1 MNYSTRT
8 LEEKKVALEKK
19 LGRSLA
25 TRVVFSTEDSQFLVQ
40 VLREITFSIEVT
52 TVTSLSVFKFYLMAE
67 IPHGI
72 PVRYDCKE

>member
-1 MNYSTRT
+1 MNYSPRT

-19 LGRSLA
+19 LDRSLA

-52 TVTSLSVFKFYLMAE
+52 TVTSFCFQVLS
-67 IPHGI
+67 H
-72 PVRYDCKE
+72 D